1 MLGILACRSG
11 CRESPAQN
19 PALGGR
25 RPGLGAG
32 LVGRFAEI
40 RRAAIAEADAQGL
53 DVSLSGT
60 SVRDAVRPD
69 REMLQSALEI
79 LTRPGVS
86 AAPTRHLAQGLAPRA
101 RLDAVARRVLAGVT
115 HLQDGVVS
123 AAEHEQLMAA
133 GRRSRQILR
142 SV

>member
-1 MLGILACRSG
+1 MPKGWTFPF
-11 CRESPAQN
+11 PA
-19 PALGGR
+19 P
-25 RPGLGAG
+25 
-32 LVGRFAEI
+32 RF
-40 RRAAIAEADAQGL
+40 
-53 DVSLSGT
+53 VMLSGPT
-60 SVRDAVRPD
+60 GKCSSQPWR
-69 REMLQSALEI
+69 SS
-79 LTRPGVS
+79 TCPGVS